1 MNTTSVQLGK
11 IPEPEGERIDL
22 AIEGMTCG
30 ACAASVEKGLRA
42 VAGVASAHVNFA
54 TERATV
60 IFDPASVGRDV
71 LVAAVISSGYKV
83 ATPAEPGAAVKAP
96 DISVTPRLLVSI
108 ILTIPLTI
116 LSMVPPL
123 QFEGWGWLAFVL
135 ATPVWAWCAWPF
147 HSAAVRNLR
156 HGVATMDTLVSLGIS
171 AAWLWSVVAL
181 LRGGGMD
188 AMSGMSVAQHE
199 AAEPSLYFETGAVI
213 VTLVVLGRW
222 FERRARNRAGDSL
235 RALFALGARTAYL
248 EDGSEIPIEDLQ
260 VGNRFMVRPGER
272 IATDGV
278 VVEGYSALDVSMLTG
293 EPIPVEVGVGDSV
306 VGATINT
313 TGRLVVSATHVGS
326 DTALAQIARLVE
338 EAQGSKAEIQRLAD
352 RVSGIF
358 VPIVLLISL
367 ATLFGWLLLGGSSDE
382 AFTAAV
388 AVLIIACPCALGL
401 ATPTAIMVGT
411 GRGAELGILIKGGEV
426 LERTREVD
434 TAILDKTGTITT
446 GKMRLVTVSSINSS
460 TDAKVNS
467 EANDLLLSLAGS
479 LEASSEHP
487 IARAITAGAREK
499 GLLLTTPTDFSNE
512 AGVGVVGK
520 IDGKEVKVGRPDWV
534 GGYSGGLE
542 ELISDAESR
551 GASVIFAGWDNLVQG
566 ALVVAD
572 TVKET
577 AAEAVSALN
586 RLGISTVM
594 VTGDSEA
601 AAHWVAKAVG
611 IERVIA
617 GVLPAGKAEVVRAL
631 QDDGHVVAVIG
642 DGINDAPALAQADLG
657 IAIGTGADVALE
669 ASDLTLV
676 SGDPRGAADA
686 IELSRK
692 TLSTIKA
699 NLFWAFAY
707 NVAAIPLAAAGILN
721 PAIAAATMGL
731 SSVFVVSNSL
741 RLRSFKPLRYRAIT
755 E

>member
-1 MNTTSVQLGK
+1 MSTTSVQLGR
-11 IPEPEGERIDL
+11 IPEPQGDRMDL
-22 AIEGMTCG
+22 SIEGMTCG
-30 ACAASVEKGLRA
+30 ACAASVERGLSA
-42 VAGVASAHVNFA
+42 VSGVASAHVNFA

-60 IFDPASVGRDV
+60 IFDPTRADREV
-71 LVAAVISSGYKV
+71 LVAAVVAAGYRV
-83 ATPAEPGAAVKAP
+83 SAPSQPGETVKPP
-96 DISVTPRLLVSI
+96 DASVTPRLLVSV
-108 ILTIPLTI
+108 ILTLPLVL

-123 QFEGWGWLAFVL
+123 QFDGWGWLALVL

-147 HSAAVRNLR
+147 HTAAIRSLR
-156 HGVATMDTLVSLGIS
+156 HRAATMDTLVSLGIT

-181 LRGGGMD
+181 LQGGGD
-188 AMSGMSVAQHE
+188 APMNGMSHSGS
-199 AAEPSLYFETGAVI
+199 EPSLYFETGAVI

-235 RALFALGARTAYL
+235 RALFALGAHTANL

-260 VGNRFMVRPGER
+260 VGDRFVVRPGER
-272 IATDGV
+272 VATDGV
-278 VVEGYSALDVSMLTG
+278 VVEGASALDVSMLTG

-313 TGRLVVSATHVGS
+313 TGRLVVRATHVGS

-352 RVSGIF
+352 RVSGVF
-358 VPIVLLISL
+358 VPIVLLISV
-367 ATLFGWLLLGGSSDE
+367 ATLLGWLLLGGSSNE

-426 LERTREVD
+426 LERTREID

-446 GKMRLVTVSSINSS
+446 GKMRLVSVSTISRLPDEREQSR
-460 TDAKVNS
+460 
-467 EANDLLLSLAGS
+467 ANDELLRLAAS
-479 LEASSEHP
+479 LEAASEHP
-487 IARAITAGAREK
+487 IARAITNAAREK
-499 GLLLTTPTDFSNE
+499 GIELTTPTDFLNE

-520 IDGKEVKVGRPDWV
+520 IDGKEIRVGRAEWC
-534 GGYSGGLE
+534 GGFSGGLDDV
-542 ELISDAESR
+542 ISDAETR
-551 GASVIFAGWDNLVQG
+551 GASIIYLGWESEVQG
-566 ALVVAD
+566 ALVVSD

-577 AAEAVSALN
+577 AVAAVDALK
-586 RLGISTVM
+586 RLGISVVM

-601 AAHWVAKAVG
+601 AAQWVAKSVG
-611 IERVIA
+611 IESVIA
-617 GVLPAGKAEVVRAL
+617 GVLPAGKAEVVRTL
-631 QDDGHVVAVIG
+631 QNDGHTVAVIG

-686 IELSRK
+686 IELSRR

-707 NVAAIPLAAAGILN
+707 NAAAIPLAAAGILN
-721 PAIAAATMGL
+721 PAIAAATMAF

-741 RLRSFKPLRYRAIT
+741 RLRRFKPLR
-755 E
+755 

>member
-1 MNTTSVQLGK
+1 MSTTSVQLGR
-11 IPEPEGERIDL
+11 IPEPQGDRMDL
-22 AIEGMTCG
+22 SIEGMTCG
-30 ACAASVEKGLRA
+30 ACAASVERGLSA
-42 VAGVASAHVNFA
+42 VSGVASAHVNFA

-60 IFDPASVGRDV
+60 IFDPARADREM
-71 LVAAVISSGYKV
+71 LVAAVVAAGYRV
-83 ATPAEPGAAVKAP
+83 SAPSQPGETVKPP
-96 DISVTPRLLVSI
+96 DASVTPRLLVSI
-108 ILTIPLTI
+108 ILTVPLVL

-123 QFEGWGWLAFVL
+123 QFDGWGWLALVL

-147 HSAAVRNLR
+147 HTAAIRSLR
-156 HGVATMDTLVSLGIS
+156 HRAATMDTLVSLGIT

-181 LRGGGMD
+181 LQGGGD
-188 AMSGMSVAQHE
+188 APMNGMSHGGS
-199 AAEPSLYFETGAVI
+199 EPSLYFETGAVI

-235 RALFALGARTAYL
+235 RALFALGARSAYL

-260 VGNRFMVRPGER
+260 VGDRFVVRPGER
-272 IATDGV
+272 VATDGV
-278 VVEGYSALDVSMLTG
+278 VVEGASALDVSMLTG

-313 TGRLVVSATHVGS
+313 TGRLVVGATHVGS

-352 RVSGIF
+352 RVSGVF
-358 VPIVLLISL
+358 VPIVLLISV
-367 ATLFGWLLLGGSSDE
+367 ATLLGWLLLAGSSNE

-426 LERTREVD
+426 LERTREID

-446 GKMRLVTVSSINSS
+446 GKMRLVSVSTISRLPDEREQSR
-460 TDAKVNS
+460 
-467 EANDLLLSLAGS
+467 ANDELLRLAAS
-479 LEASSEHP
+479 LEAASEHP
-487 IARAITAGAREK
+487 IARAITNAAREK
-499 GLLLTTPTDFSNE
+499 GIELTTPTDFLNE

-520 IDGKEVKVGRPDWV
+520 IDGKEIRVGRAEWC
-534 GGYSGGLE
+534 GGFSGGLDDV
-542 ELISDAESR
+542 ISDAETR
-551 GASVIFAGWDNLVQG
+551 GASIIYLGWESEVQG
-566 ALVVAD
+566 ALVVSD

-577 AAEAVSALN
+577 AVAAVDALK
-586 RLGISTVM
+586 RLGISVVM

-601 AAHWVAKAVG
+601 AAQWVAKSVG
-611 IERVIA
+611 IESVIA
-617 GVLPAGKAEVVRAL
+617 GVLPAGKAEVVRTL
-631 QDDGHVVAVIG
+631 QNDGHTVAVIG

-686 IELSRK
+686 IELSRR

-707 NVAAIPLAAAGILN
+707 NAVAIPLAAAGKLN
-721 PAIAAATMGL
+721 PAIAAATMAF

-741 RLRSFKPLRYRAIT
+741 RLRRFKPLR
-755 E
+755 

>member
-1 MNTTSVQLGK
+1 MSTTSVQLGR
-11 IPEPEGERIDL
+11 IPEPQGDRMDL
-22 AIEGMTCG
+22 SIEGMTCG
-30 ACAASVEKGLRA
+30 ACAASVERGLSA
-42 VAGVASAHVNFA
+42 VSGVASAHVNFA

-60 IFDPASVGRDV
+60 IFDPARADREM
-71 LVAAVISSGYKV
+71 LVAAVVAAGYRV
-83 ATPAEPGAAVKAP
+83 SAPSQPGETVKPP
-96 DISVTPRLLVSI
+96 DASVTPRLLVSI
-108 ILTIPLTI
+108 ILTVPLVL

-123 QFEGWGWLAFVL
+123 QFDGWGWLALVL

-147 HSAAVRNLR
+147 HTAAIRSLR
-156 HGVATMDTLVSLGIS
+156 HRAATMDTLVSLGIT

-181 LRGGGMD
+181 LQGGGD
-188 AMSGMSVAQHE
+188 APMNGMSHGGS
-199 AAEPSLYFETGAVI
+199 EPSLYFETGAVI

-235 RALFALGARTAYL
+235 RALFALGARSAYL

-260 VGNRFMVRPGER
+260 VGDRFVVRPGER
-272 IATDGV
+272 VATDGV
-278 VVEGYSALDVSMLTG
+278 VVEGASALDVSMLTG

-313 TGRLVVSATHVGS
+313 TGRLVVGATHVGS

-352 RVSGIF
+352 RVSGVF
-358 VPIVLLISL
+358 VPIVLLISV
-367 ATLFGWLLLGGSSDE
+367 ATLLGWLLLAGSSNE

-426 LERTREVD
+426 LERTREID

-446 GKMRLVTVSSINSS
+446 GKMRLVSVSTISRLPDEREQSR
-460 TDAKVNS
+460 
-467 EANDLLLSLAGS
+467 ANDELLRLAAS
-479 LEASSEHP
+479 LEAASEHP
-487 IARAITAGAREK
+487 IARAITNAAREK
-499 GLLLTTPTDFSNE
+499 GFELTTPTDFLNE

-520 IDGKEVKVGRPDWV
+520 IDGKEIRVGRAEWC
-534 GGYSGGLE
+534 GGFSGGLDDV
-542 ELISDAESR
+542 ISDAETR
-551 GASVIFAGWDNLVQG
+551 GASIIYLGWESEVQG
-566 ALVVAD
+566 ALVVSD

-577 AAEAVSALN
+577 AVAAVDALK
-586 RLGISTVM
+586 RLGISVVM

-601 AAHWVAKAVG
+601 AAQWVAKSVG
-611 IERVIA
+611 IESVIA
-617 GVLPAGKAEVVRAL
+617 GVLPAGKVEVVRTL
-631 QDDGHVVAVIG
+631 QNDGHTVAVIG

-686 IELSRK
+686 IELSRR

-707 NVAAIPLAAAGILN
+707 NAVAIPLAAAGKLN
-721 PAIAAATMGL
+721 PAIAAATMAF

-741 RLRSFKPLRYRAIT
+741 RLRRFKPLR
-755 E
+755 

>member
-1 MNTTSVQLGK
+1 MSTTSVQLGR
-11 IPEPEGERIDL
+11 IPEPQGDRMDL
-22 AIEGMTCG
+22 SIEGMTCG
-30 ACAASVEKGLRA
+30 ACAASVERGLSA
-42 VAGVASAHVNFA
+42 VSGVASAHVNFA

-60 IFDPASVGRDV
+60 IFDPTRADREVF
-71 LVAAVISSGYKV
+71 VAAVVAAGYRV
-83 ATPAEPGAAVKAP
+83 SAPSQPGETVKPP
-96 DISVTPRLLVSI
+96 DASVTPRLLVSV
-108 ILTIPLTI
+108 ILTLPLVL

-123 QFEGWGWLAFVL
+123 QFDGWGWLALVL

-147 HSAAVRNLR
+147 HTAAIRSLR
-156 HGVATMDTLVSLGIS
+156 HRAATMDTLVSLGIT

-181 LRGGGMD
+181 LQGGGD
-188 AMSGMSVAQHE
+188 APMNGMSHSGS
-199 AAEPSLYFETGAVI
+199 EPSLYFETGAVI

-235 RALFALGARTAYL
+235 RALFALGAHTANL

-260 VGNRFMVRPGER
+260 VGDRFVVRPGER
-272 IATDGV
+272 VATDGV
-278 VVEGYSALDVSMLTG
+278 VVEGASALDVSMLTG

-313 TGRLVVSATHVGS
+313 TGRLVVRATHVGS

-352 RVSGIF
+352 RVSGVF
-358 VPIVLLISL
+358 VPIVLLISV
-367 ATLFGWLLLGGSSDE
+367 ATLLGWLLLGGSSNE

-426 LERTREVD
+426 LERTREID

-446 GKMRLVTVSSINSS
+446 GKMRLVSVSTISRLPDEREQSR
-460 TDAKVNS
+460 
-467 EANDLLLSLAGS
+467 ANDELLRLAAS
-479 LEASSEHP
+479 LEAASEHP
-487 IARAITAGAREK
+487 IARAITNAAREK
-499 GLLLTTPTDFSNE
+499 GIELTTPTDFLNE

-520 IDGKEVKVGRPDWV
+520 IDGKEIRVGRAEWC
-534 GGYSGGLE
+534 GGFSGGLDDV
-542 ELISDAESR
+542 ISDAETR
-551 GASVIFAGWDNLVQG
+551 GASIIYLGWESEVQG
-566 ALVVAD
+566 ALVVSD

-577 AAEAVSALN
+577 AVAAVDALK
-586 RLGISTVM
+586 RLGISVVM

-601 AAHWVAKAVG
+601 AAQWVAKSVG
-611 IERVIA
+611 IESVIA
-617 GVLPAGKAEVVRAL
+617 GVLPAGKAEVVRTL
-631 QDDGHVVAVIG
+631 QNDGHTVAVIG

-686 IELSRK
+686 IELSRR

-707 NVAAIPLAAAGILN
+707 NAAAIPLAAAGILN
-721 PAIAAATMGL
+721 PAIAAATMAF

-741 RLRSFKPLRYRAIT
+741 RLRRFKPLR
-755 E
+755 

>member
-1 MNTTSVQLGK
+1 M
-11 IPEPEGERIDL
+11 DL
-22 AIEGMTCG
+22 SIEGMTCG
-30 ACAASVEKGLRA
+30 ACAASVERGLSA
-42 VAGVASAHVNFA
+42 VSGVASAHVNFA

-60 IFDPASVGRDV
+60 IFDPARADREM
-71 LVAAVISSGYKV
+71 LVAAVVAAGYRV
-83 ATPAEPGAAVKAP
+83 SAPSQPGETVKPP
-96 DISVTPRLLVSI
+96 DASVTPRLLVSI
-108 ILTIPLTI
+108 ILTVPLVL

-123 QFEGWGWLAFVL
+123 QFDGWGWLALVL

-147 HSAAVRNLR
+147 HTAAIRSLR
-156 HGVATMDTLVSLGIS
+156 HRAATMDTLVSLGIT

-181 LRGGGMD
+181 LQGGGD
-188 AMSGMSVAQHE
+188 APMNGMSHGGS
-199 AAEPSLYFETGAVI
+199 EPSLYFETGAVI

-235 RALFALGARTAYL
+235 RALFALGARSAYL

-260 VGNRFMVRPGER
+260 VGDRFVVRPGER
-272 IATDGV
+272 VATDGV
-278 VVEGYSALDVSMLTG
+278 VVEGASALDVSMLTG

-313 TGRLVVSATHVGS
+313 TGRLVVGATHVGS

-352 RVSGIF
+352 RVSGVF
-358 VPIVLLISL
+358 VPIVLLISV
-367 ATLFGWLLLGGSSDE
+367 ATLLGWLLLAGSSNE

-426 LERTREVD
+426 LERTREID

-446 GKMRLVTVSSINSS
+446 GKMRLVSVSTISRLPDEREQSR
-460 TDAKVNS
+460 
-467 EANDLLLSLAGS
+467 ANDELLRLAAS
-479 LEASSEHP
+479 LEAASEHP
-487 IARAITAGAREK
+487 IARAITNAAREK
-499 GLLLTTPTDFSNE
+499 GIELTTPTDFLNE

-520 IDGKEVKVGRPDWV
+520 IDGKEIRVGRAEWC
-534 GGYSGGLE
+534 GGFSGGLDDV
-542 ELISDAESR
+542 ISDAETR
-551 GASVIFAGWDNLVQG
+551 GASIIYLGWESEVQG
-566 ALVVAD
+566 ALVVSD

-577 AAEAVSALN
+577 AVAAVDALK
-586 RLGISTVM
+586 RLGISVVM

-601 AAHWVAKAVG
+601 AAQWVAKSVG
-611 IERVIA
+611 IDSVIA
-617 GVLPAGKAEVVRAL
+617 GVLPAGKAEVVRGL
-631 QDDGHVVAVIG
+631 QADGHIVAVIG

-686 IELSRK
+686 IELSRR
-692 TLSTIKA
+692 TLATIKA

-707 NVAAIPLAAAGILN
+707 NAAAIPLAAAGILN
-721 PAIAAATMGL
+721 PAIAAATMGF

-741 RLRSFKPLRYRAIT
+741 RLRRFKPLR
-755 E
+755 

>member
-1 MNTTSVQLGK
+1 MSTTSVQLGR
-11 IPEPEGERIDL
+11 IPEPQGDRMDL
-22 AIEGMTCG
+22 SIEGMTCG
-30 ACAASVEKGLRA
+30 ACAASVERGLSA
-42 VAGVASAHVNFA
+42 VSGVASAHVNFA

-60 IFDPASVGRDV
+60 IFDPTRADREVF
-71 LVAAVISSGYKV
+71 VAAVVAAGYRV
-83 ATPAEPGAAVKAP
+83 SAPSQPGETVKPP
-96 DISVTPRLLVSI
+96 DASVTPRLLVSV
-108 ILTIPLTI
+108 ILTLPLVL

-123 QFEGWGWLAFVL
+123 QFDGWGWLALVL

-147 HSAAVRNLR
+147 HTAAIRSLR
-156 HGVATMDTLVSLGIS
+156 HRAATMDTLVSLGIT

-181 LRGGGMD
+181 LQGGGD
-188 AMSGMSVAQHE
+188 APMNGMSHSGS
-199 AAEPSLYFETGAVI
+199 EPSLYFETGAVI

-235 RALFALGARTAYL
+235 RALFALGAHTANL

-260 VGNRFMVRPGER
+260 VGDRFVVRPGER
-272 IATDGV
+272 VATDGV
-278 VVEGYSALDVSMLTG
+278 VVEGASALDVSMLTG

-313 TGRLVVSATHVGS
+313 TGRLVVRATHVGS

-352 RVSGIF
+352 RVSGVF
-358 VPIVLLISL
+358 VPIVLLISV
-367 ATLFGWLLLGGSSDE
+367 ATLLGWLLLGGSSNE

-426 LERTREVD
+426 LERTREID

-446 GKMRLVTVSSINSS
+446 GKMRLVSVSTISRLPDEREQSR
-460 TDAKVNS
+460 
-467 EANDLLLSLAGS
+467 ANDELLRLAAS
-479 LEASSEHP
+479 LEAASEHP
-487 IARAITAGAREK
+487 IARAITNAAREK
-499 GLLLTTPTDFSNE
+499 GIELTTPTDFLNE

-520 IDGKEVKVGRPDWV
+520 IDGKEIRVGRAEWC
-534 GGYSGGLE
+534 GGFSGGLDDV
-542 ELISDAESR
+542 ISDAETR
-551 GASVIFAGWDNLVQG
+551 GASNIYLGWESEVQG
-566 ALVVAD
+566 ALVVSD

-577 AAEAVSALN
+577 AVAAVDALK
-586 RLGISTVM
+586 RLGISVVM

-601 AAHWVAKAVG
+601 AAQWVAKSVG
-611 IERVIA
+611 IESVIA
-617 GVLPAGKAEVVRAL
+617 GVLPAGKAEVVRTL
-631 QDDGHVVAVIG
+631 QNDGHTVAVIG

-657 IAIGTGADVALE
+657 IALGTGADVALE

-686 IELSRK
+686 IELSRR

-707 NVAAIPLAAAGILN
+707 NAAAIPLAAAGILN
-721 PAIAAATMGL
+721 PAIAAATMAF

-741 RLRSFKPLRYRAIT
+741 RLRRFKPLR
-755 E
+755 

>member
-1 MNTTSVQLGK
+1 M
-11 IPEPEGERIDL
+11 DL
-22 AIEGMTCG
+22 SIEGMTCG
-30 ACAASVEKGLRA
+30 ACAASVERGLSA
-42 VAGVASAHVNFA
+42 VSGVASAHVNFA

-60 IFDPASVGRDV
+60 IFDPARADREM
-71 LVAAVISSGYKV
+71 LVAAVVAAGYRV
-83 ATPAEPGAAVKAP
+83 SAPSQPGETVKPP
-96 DISVTPRLLVSI
+96 DASVTPRLLVSI
-108 ILTIPLTI
+108 ILTVPLVL

-123 QFEGWGWLAFVL
+123 QFDGWGWLALVL

-147 HSAAVRNLR
+147 HTAAIRSLR
-156 HGVATMDTLVSLGIS
+156 HRAATMDTLVSLGIT

-181 LRGGGMD
+181 LQGGGD
-188 AMSGMSVAQHE
+188 APMNGMSHGGS
-199 AAEPSLYFETGAVI
+199 EPSLYFETGAVI

-235 RALFALGARTAYL
+235 RALFALGARSAYL

-260 VGNRFMVRPGER
+260 VGDRFVVRPGER
-272 IATDGV
+272 VATDGV
-278 VVEGYSALDVSMLTG
+278 VVEGASALDVSMLTG

-313 TGRLVVSATHVGS
+313 TGRLVVGATHVGS

-352 RVSGIF
+352 RVSGVF
-358 VPIVLLISL
+358 VPIVLLISV
-367 ATLFGWLLLGGSSDE
+367 ATLLGWLLLAGSSNE

-426 LERTREVD
+426 LERTREID

-446 GKMRLVTVSSINSS
+446 GKMRLVSVSTISRLPDEREQSR
-460 TDAKVNS
+460 
-467 EANDLLLSLAGS
+467 ANDELLRLAAS
-479 LEASSEHP
+479 LEAASEHP
-487 IARAITAGAREK
+487 IARAITNAAREK
-499 GLLLTTPTDFSNE
+499 GIELTTPTDFLNE

-520 IDGKEVKVGRPDWV
+520 IDGKEIRVGRAEWC
-534 GGYSGGLE
+534 GGFSGGLDDV
-542 ELISDAESR
+542 ISDAETR
-551 GASVIFAGWDNLVQG
+551 GASIIYLGWESEVQG
-566 ALVVAD
+566 ALVVSD

-577 AAEAVSALN
+577 AVAAVDALK
-586 RLGISTVM
+586 RLGISVVM

-601 AAHWVAKAVG
+601 AAQWVAKSVG
-611 IERVIA
+611 IESVIA
-617 GVLPAGKAEVVRAL
+617 GVLPAGKAEVVRTL
-631 QDDGHVVAVIG
+631 QNDGHTVAVIG

-686 IELSRK
+686 IELSRR

-707 NVAAIPLAAAGILN
+707 NAVAIPLAAAGKLN
-721 PAIAAATMGL
+721 PAIAAATMAF

-741 RLRSFKPLRYRAIT
+741 RLRRFKPLR
-755 E
+755 

>member
-1 MNTTSVQLGK
+1 MSTTAVQLGR
-11 IPEPEGERIDL
+11 IPEPQGDRMDL
-22 AIEGMTCG
+22 SIEGMTCG
-30 ACAASVEKGLRA
+30 ACAASVERGLSA
-42 VAGVASAHVNFA
+42 VSGVASAHVNFA

-60 IFDPASVGRDV
+60 IFDPTRADREV
-71 LVAAVISSGYKV
+71 LVAAVVAAGYRV
-83 ATPAEPGAAVKAP
+83 SAPSQPGETVKPP
-96 DISVTPRLLVSI
+96 DASVTPRLLVSV
-108 ILTIPLTI
+108 ILTLPLVL

-123 QFEGWGWLAFVL
+123 QFDGWGWLALVL

-147 HSAAVRNLR
+147 HTAAIRSLR
-156 HGVATMDTLVSLGIS
+156 HRAATMDTLVSLGIT

-181 LRGGGMD
+181 LQGGGD
-188 AMSGMSVAQHE
+188 APMNGMSHSGS
-199 AAEPSLYFETGAVI
+199 EPSLYFETGAVI
-213 VTLVVLGRW
+213 VTLVLLGRW

-235 RALFALGARTAYL
+235 RALFALGARTANL

-260 VGNRFMVRPGER
+260 VGDRFVVRPGER
-272 IATDGV
+272 VATDGV
-278 VVEGYSALDVSMLTG
+278 VVEGASALDVSMLTG

-313 TGRLVVSATHVGS
+313 TGRLVVRATHVGS

-352 RVSGIF
+352 RVSGVF
-358 VPIVLLISL
+358 VPIVLLISV
-367 ATLFGWLLLGGSSDE
+367 ATLLGWLLLGGSSNE

-426 LERTREVD
+426 LERTREID

-446 GKMRLVTVSSINSS
+446 GKMRLVSVSAISRLPDEREQSR
-460 TDAKVNS
+460 
-467 EANDLLLSLAGS
+467 ANDELLRLAAS
-479 LEASSEHP
+479 LEAASEHP
-487 IARAITAGAREK
+487 IARAITNAAREK
-499 GLLLTTPTDFSNE
+499 GIELTTPTDFLNE

-520 IDGKEVKVGRPDWV
+520 IDGKEIRVGRAEWCGV
-534 GGYSGGLE
+534 FSGGLDDV
-542 ELISDAESR
+542 ISDAETR
-551 GASVIFAGWDNLVQG
+551 GASIIYLGWESEVQG
-566 ALVVAD
+566 ALVVSD

-577 AAEAVSALN
+577 AVAAVDALK
-586 RLGISTVM
+586 RLGISVVM

-601 AAHWVAKAVG
+601 AAQWVAKSVG
-611 IERVIA
+611 IESVIA
-617 GVLPAGKAEVVRAL
+617 GVLPAGKAEVVRTL
-631 QDDGHVVAVIG
+631 QNDGHTVAVIG

-686 IELSRK
+686 IELSRR

-707 NVAAIPLAAAGILN
+707 NAAAIPLAAAGILN
-721 PAIAAATMGL
+721 PAIAAATMAF

-741 RLRSFKPLRYRAIT
+741 RLRRFKPLR
-755 E
+755 

>member
-1 MNTTSVQLGK
+1 MSTTSVQLGR
-11 IPEPEGERIDL
+11 IPEPQGDRMDL
-22 AIEGMTCG
+22 SIEGMTCG
-30 ACAASVEKGLRA
+30 ACAASVERGLSA
-42 VAGVASAHVNFA
+42 VSGVASAHVNFA

-60 IFDPASVGRDV
+60 IFDPASADREM
-71 LVAAVISSGYKV
+71 LVAAVVAAGYRV
-83 ATPAEPGAAVKAP
+83 SAPSQPGETVKPP
-96 DISVTPRLLVSI
+96 DASITPRLLVSVV
-108 ILTIPLTI
+108 LTVPLVL
-116 LSMVPPL
+116 LSMVPAL
-123 QFEGWGWLAFVL
+123 QFDGWGWLAFAL

-147 HSAAVRNLR
+147 HTAAIRSLR
-156 HGVATMDTLVSLGIS
+156 HRAATMDTLVSLGIT

-181 LRGGGMD
+181 LQGGGD
-188 AMSGMSVAQHE
+188 APMNGMSHGGS
-199 AAEPSLYFETGAVI
+199 EPSLYFETGAVI

-260 VGNRFMVRPGER
+260 VGDRFVVRPGER
-272 IATDGV
+272 VATDGV
-278 VVEGYSALDVSMLTG
+278 VVEGSSALDVSMLTG
-293 EPIPVEVGVGDSV
+293 EPIPVEVAVGDSV

-313 TGRLVVSATHVGS
+313 TGRLVVRATHVGS

-338 EAQGSKAEIQRLAD
+338 EAQGSKAEVQRLAD
-352 RVSGIF
+352 RVSGVF
-358 VPIVLLISL
+358 VPIVLLISV
-367 ATLFGWLLLGGSSDE
+367 ATLLGWLLLGGSSNE

-426 LERTREVD
+426 LERTREID

-446 GKMRLVTVSSINSS
+446 GKMRLVSVSTISRLPDETKNSR
-460 TDAKVNS
+460 
-467 EANDLLLSLAGS
+467 ANEELLRLTAS
-479 LEASSEHP
+479 LEAASEHP
-487 IARAITAGAREK
+487 IARAITNAAREK
-499 GLLLTTPTDFSNE
+499 GIELTTPTDFLNE
-512 AGVGVVGK
+512 PGVGVVGK
-520 IDGKEVKVGRPDWV
+520 IDGKEIRVGRAEWC
-534 GGYSGGLE
+534 GGLGDGLGE
-542 ELISDAESR
+542 VIADAESR
-551 GASVIFAGWDNLVQG
+551 GASVIYVGWENAVQG
-566 ALVVAD
+566 ALVVSD

-577 AAEAVSALN
+577 ASAAVSALKG
-586 RLGISTVM
+586 LGISVVM

-601 AAHWVAKAVG
+601 AAQWVAASVG
-611 IERVIA
+611 IDRVIA
-617 GVLPAGKAEVVRAL
+617 GVLPAGKAEVVRGL
-631 QDDGHVVAVIG
+631 QGDGHIVAVIG
-642 DGINDAPALAQADLG
+642 DGINDAPALALADLG

-686 IELSRK
+686 IELSRR

-707 NVAAIPLAAAGILN
+707 NAAAIPLAAAGILN
-721 PAIAAATMGL
+721 PAIAAATMAF

-741 RLRSFKPLRYRAIT
+741 RLRRFKPLR
-755 E
+755 

>member
-1 MNTTSVQLGK
+1 MSTTSVQLGR
-11 IPEPEGERIDL
+11 IPEPQGDRMDL
-22 AIEGMTCG
+22 SIEGMTCG
-30 ACAASVEKGLRA
+30 ACAASVERGLSA
-42 VAGVASAHVNFA
+42 VSGVASAHVNFA

-60 IFDPASVGRDV
+60 IFDPTRADCEV
-71 LVAAVISSGYKV
+71 LVAAVVAAGYRVSAPSQSGE
-83 ATPAEPGAAVKAP
+83 TVKPP
-96 DISVTPRLLVSI
+96 DASVTPRLLVSV
-108 ILTIPLTI
+108 ILTVPLVL
-116 LSMVPPL
+116 LSMVPAL
-123 QFEGWGWLAFVL
+123 QFDGWGWLALVL

-147 HSAAVRNLR
+147 HTAAIRSLR
-156 HGVATMDTLVSLGIS
+156 HRAATMDTLVSLGIT

-181 LRGGGMD
+181 LQGGGD
-188 AMSGMSVAQHE
+188 APMNGMSHGGS
-199 AAEPSLYFETGAVI
+199 EPSLYFETGAVI

-260 VGNRFMVRPGER
+260 VGDRFVVRPGER
-272 IATDGV
+272 VATDGV
-278 VVEGYSALDVSMLTG
+278 VVEGASALDVSMLTG

-313 TGRLVVSATHVGS
+313 TGRLVVRATHVGS

-352 RVSGIF
+352 RVSGVF
-358 VPIVLLISL
+358 VPIVLLISV
-367 ATLFGWLLLGGSSDE
+367 ATLLGWLLLGGSSNE

-426 LERTREVD
+426 LERTREID

-446 GKMRLVTVSSINSS
+446 GKMRLVSVSAISRLPDEREQSR
-460 TDAKVNS
+460 
-467 EANDLLLSLAGS
+467 ANDELLRLAAS
-479 LEASSEHP
+479 LEAASEHP
-487 IARAITAGAREK
+487 IARAITNAAREK
-499 GLLLTTPTDFSNE
+499 GIELTTPTDFLNE

-520 IDGKEVKVGRPDWV
+520 IDGKEIRVGRAEWC
-534 GGYSGGLE
+534 GGFSGGLDDV
-542 ELISDAESR
+542 ISDAETR
-551 GASVIFAGWDNLVQG
+551 GASIIYLGWENEVQG
-566 ALVVAD
+566 ALVVSD

-577 AAEAVSALN
+577 AVAAVDALK
-586 RLGISTVM
+586 RLGISVVM

-601 AAHWVAKAVG
+601 AAQWVAKSVG
-611 IERVIA
+611 IESVIA
-617 GVLPAGKAEVVRAL
+617 GVLPAGKAEVVRTL
-631 QDDGHVVAVIG
+631 QNDGHTVAVIG

-686 IELSRK
+686 IELSRR

-707 NVAAIPLAAAGILN
+707 NAAAIPLAAAGILN
-721 PAIAAATMGL
+721 PAIAAATMAF

-741 RLRSFKPLRYRAIT
+741 RLRRFKPLR
-755 E
+755 

>member
-1 MNTTSVQLGK
+1 MSTTSVQLGR
-11 IPEPEGERIDL
+11 IPEPQGDRMDL
-22 AIEGMTCG
+22 SIEGMTCG
-30 ACAASVEKGLRA
+30 ACAASVERGLST
-42 VAGVASAHVNFA
+42 VSGVASAHVNFA

-60 IFDPASVGRDV
+60 IFDPARADREM
-71 LVAAVISSGYKV
+71 LVAAVVAAGYRV
-83 ATPAEPGAAVKAP
+83 SAPSQPGETVKPP
-96 DISVTPRLLVSI
+96 DASVTPRLLVSI
-108 ILTIPLTI
+108 ILTVPLVL
-116 LSMVPPL
+116 LSMFTRL
-123 QFEGWGWLAFVL
+123 QFDGWGWLALAL

-147 HSAAVRNLR
+147 HTAAIRSLR
-156 HGVATMDTLVSLGIS
+156 HRAATMDTLVSLGIT

-181 LRGGGMD
+181 LQGGGD
-188 AMSGMSVAQHE
+188 APMNGMSHGGS
-199 AAEPSLYFETGAVI
+199 EPSLYFETGAVI

-260 VGNRFMVRPGER
+260 VGDCFVVRPGER
-272 IATDGV
+272 VATDGV
-278 VVEGYSALDVSMLTG
+278 VVEGASALDVSMLTG
-293 EPIPVEVGVGDSV
+293 EPIPVEVAVGDSV

-313 TGRLVVSATHVGS
+313 TGRLVVRATHVGS

-352 RVSGIF
+352 RVSGVF
-358 VPIVLLISL
+358 VPIVLLISV
-367 ATLFGWLLLGGSSDE
+367 ATLLGWLLLGGSSNE

-426 LERTREVD
+426 LERTREID

-446 GKMRLVTVSSINSS
+446 GKMRLVSVSTISRLPDETDNSR
-460 TDAKVNS
+460 
-467 EANDLLLSLAGS
+467 ANDELLRLAAS
-479 LEASSEHP
+479 LEAASEHP
-487 IARAITAGAREK
+487 IARAITNAAREK
-499 GLLLTTPTDFSNE
+499 GIELTTPTDFLNE

-520 IDGKEVKVGRPDWV
+520 IDGKEIRVGRAEWC
-534 GGYSGGLE
+534 GGLAGG
-542 ELISDAESR
+542 LDAVISDAESR
-551 GASVIFAGWDNLVQG
+551 GASIIYVGWEDSIQG
-566 ALVVAD
+566 ALVVSD

-577 AAEAVSALN
+577 AVAAVNSLK
-586 RLGISTVM
+586 RLGISVVM
-594 VTGDSEA
+594 VTGDSDA
-601 AAHWVAKAVG
+601 AAQWVAKSVG
-611 IERVIA
+611 IDTVIA
-617 GVLPAGKAEVVRAL
+617 GVLPAGKAEVVRGFQA
-631 QDDGHVVAVIG
+631 DGRIVAVIG

-686 IELSRK
+686 IELSRR

-707 NVAAIPLAAAGILN
+707 NAVAIPLAAAGKLN
-721 PAIAAATMGL
+721 PAIAAATMAF

-741 RLRSFKPLRYRAIT
+741 RLRRFKPLR
-755 E
+755 

>member
-1 MNTTSVQLGK
+1 MSTTAVQLGR
-11 IPEPEGERIDL
+11 IPEPQGDRIDL
-22 AIEGMTCG
+22 SIEGMTCG
-30 ACAASVEKGLRA
+30 ACAASVERGLSA
-42 VAGVASAHVNFA
+42 VSGVASAHVNFA

-60 IFDPASVGRDV
+60 IFDPASADREM
-71 LVAAVISSGYKV
+71 LVAAVVAAGYRV
-83 ATPAEPGAAVKAP
+83 SAPSQPGEIAKPP
-96 DISVTPRLLVSI
+96 DSSVTPRLLVSV
-108 ILTIPLTI
+108 ILTVPLVLI
-116 LSMVPPL
+116 SMVPAL
-123 QFEGWGWLAFVL
+123 QFDGWGWLALVL

-147 HSAAVRNLR
+147 HTAAARNLR
-156 HGVATMDTLVSLGIS
+156 HGAATMDTLVSLGIT

-181 LRGGGMD
+181 LQGGGD
-188 AMSGMSVAQHE
+188 APMEGMSNGAS
-199 AAEPSLYFETGAVI
+199 EPALYFETGAVI

-260 VGNRFMVRPGER
+260 VGNRFVVRPGER
-272 IATDGV
+272 VATDGV
-278 VVEGYSALDVSMLTG
+278 VVEGASALDVSMLTG

-313 TGRLVVSATHVGS
+313 TGRLVVTATHVGS

-338 EAQGSKAEIQRLAD
+338 EAQGSKAEVQRLAD
-352 RVSGIF
+352 RVSGVF
-358 VPIVLLISL
+358 VPVVLLISV
-367 ATLFGWLLLGGSSDE
+367 ATLLGWLLFGGTSNE

-446 GKMRLVTVSSINSS
+446 GKMQLVAVSGADPS
-460 TDAKVNS
+460 TDEIHNSRVND
-467 EANDLLLSLAGS
+467 ELLRLAAS
-479 LEASSEHP
+479 LEEASEHP
-487 IARAITAGAREK
+487 IARAIANGAREK
-499 GLLLTTPTDFSNE
+499 GIELTTPTDFLNE

-520 IDGKEVKVGRPDWV
+520 IDGREIKVGRADWCGAPQGV
-534 GGYSGGLE
+534 LRGGLD

-551 GASVIFAGWDNLVQG
+551 GASVIFIGWEDSIQG
-566 ALVVAD
+566 ALVVSD

-577 AAEAVSALN
+577 AVAAVSALK
-586 RLGISTVM
+586 RLGISVVM

-601 AAHWVAKAVG
+601 AAHWVAESVG
-611 IERVIA
+611 IDTVIA
-617 GVLPAGKAEVVRAL
+617 GVLPAGKAEVVRGL
-631 QDDGHVVAVIG
+631 QADGHIVAVIG

-686 IELSRK
+686 IELSRR
-692 TLSTIKA
+692 TLATIKA

-707 NVAAIPLAAAGILN
+707 NAAAIPLAAAGILN
-721 PAIAAATMGL
+721 PAIAAATMGF

-741 RLRSFKPLRYRAIT
+741 RLRRFKPLR
-755 E
+755 

>member
-1 MNTTSVQLGK
+1 M
-11 IPEPEGERIDL
+11 DL
-22 AIEGMTCG
+22 SIEGMTCG
-30 ACAASVEKGLRA
+30 ACAASVERGLSA
-42 VAGVASAHVNFA
+42 VSGVASAHVNFA

-60 IFDPASVGRDV
+60 IFDPARADREM
-71 LVAAVISSGYKV
+71 LVAAVVAAGYRV
-83 ATPAEPGAAVKAP
+83 SAPSQPGETVKPP
-96 DISVTPRLLVSI
+96 DASVTPRLLVSL
-108 ILTIPLTI
+108 ILTVPLVL
-116 LSMVPPL
+116 LSMVPAL
-123 QFEGWGWLAFVL
+123 QFDGWGWLAFAL

-147 HSAAVRNLR
+147 HTAAIRSLR
-156 HGVATMDTLVSLGIS
+156 HRAATMDTLVSLGIT

-181 LRGGGMD
+181 LQGGGD
-188 AMSGMSVAQHE
+188 APMNGMSHGGS
-199 AAEPSLYFETGAVI
+199 EPSLYFETGAVI

-235 RALFALGARTAYL
+235 RALFALGARSAYL

-260 VGNRFMVRPGER
+260 VGDRFVVRPGER
-272 IATDGV
+272 VATDGV
-278 VVEGYSALDVSMLTG
+278 VVEGASALDVSMLTG

-313 TGRLVVSATHVGS
+313 TGRLVVGATHVGS

-352 RVSGIF
+352 RVSGVF
-358 VPIVLLISL
+358 VPIVLLISV
-367 ATLFGWLLLGGSSDE
+367 ATLLGWLLLAGSSNE

-426 LERTREVD
+426 LERTREID

-446 GKMRLVTVSSINSS
+446 GKMRLVSVSTISRLPDEREQSR
-460 TDAKVNS
+460 
-467 EANDLLLSLAGS
+467 ANDELLRLAAS
-479 LEASSEHP
+479 LEAASEHP
-487 IARAITAGAREK
+487 IARAITNAAREK
-499 GLLLTTPTDFSNE
+499 GIELTTPTDFLNE

-520 IDGKEVKVGRPDWV
+520 IDGKEIRVGRAEWC
-534 GGYSGGLE
+534 GGFSGGLDDV
-542 ELISDAESR
+542 ISDAETR
-551 GASVIFAGWDNLVQG
+551 GASIIYLGWESEVQG
-566 ALVVAD
+566 ALVVSD

-577 AAEAVSALN
+577 AVAAVDALK
-586 RLGISTVM
+586 RLGISVVM

-601 AAHWVAKAVG
+601 AAQWVAKSVG
-611 IERVIA
+611 IESVIA
-617 GVLPAGKAEVVRAL
+617 GVLPAGKAEVVRTL
-631 QDDGHVVAVIG
+631 QNDGHTVAVIG

-686 IELSRK
+686 IELSRR

-707 NVAAIPLAAAGILN
+707 NAVAIPLAAAGKLN
-721 PAIAAATMGL
+721 PAIAAATMAF

-741 RLRSFKPLRYRAIT
+741 RLRRFKPLR
-755 E
+755 

>member
-1 MNTTSVQLGK
+1 MSTTSVQLGR
-11 IPEPEGERIDL
+11 IPEPQGDRMDL
-22 AIEGMTCG
+22 SIEGMTCG
-30 ACAASVEKGLRA
+30 ACAASVERGLSA
-42 VAGVASAHVNFA
+42 VSGVASAHVNFA

-60 IFDPASVGRDV
+60 IFDPASADREM
-71 LVAAVISSGYKV
+71 LVAAVVAAGYRV
-83 ATPAEPGAAVKAP
+83 SAPSQPGETVKPP
-96 DISVTPRLLVSI
+96 DASITPRLLVSV
-108 ILTIPLTI
+108 ILTVPLVL
-116 LSMVPPL
+116 LSMVPAL
-123 QFEGWGWLAFVL
+123 QFDGWGWLAFAL

-147 HSAAVRNLR
+147 HTAAIRSLR
-156 HGVATMDTLVSLGIS
+156 HRAATMDTLVSLGIT

-181 LRGGGMD
+181 LQGGGD
-188 AMSGMSVAQHE
+188 APMNGMSHGGS
-199 AAEPSLYFETGAVI
+199 EPSLYFETGAVI

-260 VGNRFMVRPGER
+260 VGDRFVVRPGER
-272 IATDGV
+272 VATDGV
-278 VVEGYSALDVSMLTG
+278 VVEGSSALDVSMLTG
-293 EPIPVEVGVGDSV
+293 EPIPVEVAVGDSV

-313 TGRLVVSATHVGS
+313 TGRLVVRATHVGS

-338 EAQGSKAEIQRLAD
+338 EAQGSKAEVQRLAD
-352 RVSGIF
+352 RVSGVF
-358 VPIVLLISL
+358 VPIVLLISV
-367 ATLFGWLLLGGSSDE
+367 ATLLGWLLLGGSSNE

-426 LERTREVD
+426 LERTREID

-446 GKMRLVTVSSINSS
+446 GKMRLVSVSTISRLPDETKNSR
-460 TDAKVNS
+460 
-467 EANDLLLSLAGS
+467 ANEELLRLAAS
-479 LEASSEHP
+479 LEAASEHP
-487 IARAITAGAREK
+487 IARAITNAAREK
-499 GLLLTTPTDFSNE
+499 GIELTTPTDFLNE
-512 AGVGVVGK
+512 PGVGVVGK
-520 IDGKEVKVGRPDWV
+520 IDGKEIRVGRAEWC
-534 GGYSGGLE
+534 GGLGDGLGE
-542 ELISDAESR
+542 VIADAESR
-551 GASVIFAGWDNLVQG
+551 GASVIYVGWENAVQG
-566 ALVVAD
+566 ALVVSD

-577 AAEAVSALN
+577 ASAAVSALKG
-586 RLGISTVM
+586 LGISVVM

-601 AAHWVAKAVG
+601 AAQWVAASVG
-611 IERVIA
+611 IDRVIA
-617 GVLPAGKAEVVRAL
+617 GVLPAGKAEVVRGL
-631 QDDGHVVAVIG
+631 QGDGHIVAVIG
-642 DGINDAPALAQADLG
+642 DGINDAPALALADLG

-686 IELSRK
+686 IELSRR

-707 NVAAIPLAAAGILN
+707 NAAAIPLAAAGILN
-721 PAIAAATMGL
+721 PAIAAATMAF

-741 RLRSFKPLRYRAIT
+741 RLRRFKPLR
-755 E
+755 

>member
-1 MNTTSVQLGK
+1 M
-11 IPEPEGERIDL
+11 DL
-22 AIEGMTCG
+22 SIEGMTCG
-30 ACAASVEKGLRA
+30 ACAASVERGLSA
-42 VAGVASAHVNFA
+42 VSGVASAHVNFA

-60 IFDPASVGRDV
+60 IFDPARADREM
-71 LVAAVISSGYKV
+71 LVAAVVAAGYRV
-83 ATPAEPGAAVKAP
+83 SAPSQPGETVKPP
-96 DISVTPRLLVSI
+96 DASVTPRLLVSI
-108 ILTIPLTI
+108 ILTVPLVL

-123 QFEGWGWLAFVL
+123 QFDGWGWLALVL

-147 HSAAVRNLR
+147 HTAAIRSLR
-156 HGVATMDTLVSLGIS
+156 HRAATMDTLVSLGIT

-181 LRGGGMD
+181 LQGGGD
-188 AMSGMSVAQHE
+188 APMNGMSHGGS
-199 AAEPSLYFETGAVI
+199 EPSLYFETGAVI

-235 RALFALGARTAYL
+235 RALFALGARSAYL

-260 VGNRFMVRPGER
+260 VGDRFVVRPGER
-272 IATDGV
+272 VATDGV
-278 VVEGYSALDVSMLTG
+278 VVEGASALDVSMLTG

-313 TGRLVVSATHVGS
+313 TGRLVVGATHVGS

-352 RVSGIF
+352 RVSGVF
-358 VPIVLLISL
+358 VPIVLLISV
-367 ATLFGWLLLGGSSDE
+367 ATLLGWLLLGGSSNE

-426 LERTREVD
+426 LERTREID

-446 GKMRLVTVSSINSS
+446 GKMRLVSVSTISRLPDEREQSR
-460 TDAKVNS
+460 
-467 EANDLLLSLAGS
+467 ANDELLRLAAS
-479 LEASSEHP
+479 LEAASEHP
-487 IARAITAGAREK
+487 IARAITNAAREK
-499 GLLLTTPTDFSNE
+499 GFELTTPTDFLNE

-520 IDGKEVKVGRPDWV
+520 IDGKEIRVGRAEWC
-534 GGYSGGLE
+534 GGFSGGLDDV
-542 ELISDAESR
+542 ISDAETR
-551 GASVIFAGWDNLVQG
+551 GASIIYLGWESEVQG
-566 ALVVAD
+566 ALVVSD

-577 AAEAVSALN
+577 AVAAVDALK
-586 RLGISTVM
+586 RLGISVVM

-601 AAHWVAKAVG
+601 AAQWVAKSVG
-611 IERVIA
+611 IDSVIA
-617 GVLPAGKAEVVRAL
+617 GVLPAGKAEVVRGL
-631 QDDGHVVAVIG
+631 QADGRIVAVIG

-686 IELSRK
+686 IELSRR

-707 NVAAIPLAAAGILN
+707 NAVAIPLAAAGKLN
-721 PAIAAATMGL
+721 PAIAAATMAF

-741 RLRSFKPLRYRAIT
+741 RLRRFKPLR
-755 E
+755 

>member
-1 MNTTSVQLGK
+1 MSTTSVQIGRL
-11 IPEPEGERIDL
+11 PEPQGDRIDL
-22 AIEGMTCG
+22 PIEGMTCG
-30 ACAASVEKGLRA
+30 ACAASVERGLSA
-42 VAGVASAHVNFA
+42 VTGVASAHVNFA

-60 IFDPASVGRDV
+60 IFDPASADREA
-71 LVAAVISSGYKV
+71 LVAAVVAAGYGV
-83 ATPAEPGAAVKAP
+83 AAPSQPGDEVKPP
-96 DISVTPRLLVSI
+96 DSSVTPRLLVSI
-108 ILTIPLTI
+108 LLTVPLVL
-116 LSMVPPL
+116 LSMVPAL
-123 QFEGWGWLAFVL
+123 QFNGWGWVALVL

-147 HSAAVRNLR
+147 HAAAARNLR
-156 HGVATMDTLVSLGIS
+156 HHSATMDTLVSLGIT

-181 LRGGGMD
+181 LQGGGD
-188 AMSGMSVAQHE
+188 APMEGMSHGGS
-199 AAEPSLYFETGAVI
+199 EPSLYFETGAVI

-260 VGNRFMVRPGER
+260 VGNRFVVRPGER
-272 IATDGV
+272 VATDGV
-278 VVEGYSALDVSMLTG
+278 VVEGASALDVSMLTG
-293 EPIPVEVGVGDSV
+293 EPIPVEVSLGDSV

-313 TGRLVVSATHVGS
+313 TGRLVVIATHVGS

-338 EAQGSKAEIQRLAD
+338 EAQGSKAEVQRLAD
-352 RVSGIF
+352 RVSAVF
-358 VPIVLLISL
+358 VPVVLLISF
-367 ATLFGWLLLGGSSDE
+367 ATLIGWLLFGGTSNE

-426 LERTREVD
+426 LERTREID

-446 GKMRLVTVSSINSS
+446 GKMQLVAVSTISRSLDAATNSRDNQELLRL
-460 TDAKVNS
+460 A
-467 EANDLLLSLAGS
+467 AS

-487 IARAITAGAREK
+487 IARAITNAARAK
-499 GLLLTTPTDFSNE
+499 GIELATPTDFLNE

-520 IDGKEVKVGRPDWV
+520 IEGREIKVGRADWC
-534 GGYSGGLE
+534 GGAGDGLGE
-542 ELISDAESR
+542 VIADAESR
-551 GASVIFAGWDNLVQG
+551 GASVIYVGWENAVQG
-566 ALVVAD
+566 ALVVSD

-577 AAEAVSALN
+577 ASAAVSALKG
-586 RLGISTVM
+586 LGISVVM

-601 AAHWVAKAVG
+601 AAQWVAASVG
-611 IERVIA
+611 IDSVIA
-617 GVLPAGKAEVVRAL
+617 GVLPAGKAEVVRGL
-631 QDDGHVVAVIG
+631 QGDGRIVAVIG

-686 IELSRK
+686 IQLSRR

-707 NVAAIPLAAAGILN
+707 NAAAIPLAAAGILN
-721 PAIAAATMGL
+721 PAIAAATMGF

-741 RLRSFKPLRYRAIT
+741 RLRRFKPLR
-755 E
+755 

>member
-1 MNTTSVQLGK
+1 MSTTSVQLGR
-11 IPEPEGERIDL
+11 IPEPQGDRMDL
-22 AIEGMTCG
+22 SIEGMTCG
-30 ACAASVEKGLRA
+30 ACAASVERGLSA
-42 VAGVASAHVNFA
+42 VSGVASAHVNFA

-60 IFDPASVGRDV
+60 IFDPASADREM
-71 LVAAVISSGYKV
+71 LVAAVVAAGYRV
-83 ATPAEPGAAVKAP
+83 SAPSQPGETVKPP
-96 DISVTPRLLVSI
+96 DASITPRLLVSI
-108 ILTIPLTI
+108 ILTVPLVL
-116 LSMVPPL
+116 LSMVPAL
-123 QFEGWGWLAFVL
+123 QFDGWGWLAFAL

-147 HSAAVRNLR
+147 HTAAIRSLR
-156 HGVATMDTLVSLGIS
+156 HRAATMDTLVSLGIT

-181 LRGGGMD
+181 LQGGGD
-188 AMSGMSVAQHE
+188 APMNGMSHGGS
-199 AAEPSLYFETGAVI
+199 EPSLYFETGAVI

-260 VGNRFMVRPGER
+260 VGDRFVVRPGER
-272 IATDGV
+272 VATDGV
-278 VVEGYSALDVSMLTG
+278 VVEGASALDVSMLTG
-293 EPIPVEVGVGDSV
+293 EPIPVEVAVGDSV

-313 TGRLVVSATHVGS
+313 TGRLVVRATHVGS

-338 EAQGSKAEIQRLAD
+338 EAQGSKAEVQRLAD
-352 RVSGIF
+352 RVSGVF
-358 VPIVLLISL
+358 VPIVLLISV
-367 ATLFGWLLLGGSSDE
+367 ATLLGWLLLGGSSNE

-426 LERTREVD
+426 LERTREID

-446 GKMRLVTVSSINSS
+446 GKMRLVSVSTISRLPDETKNSR
-460 TDAKVNS
+460 
-467 EANDLLLSLAGS
+467 ANEELLRLAAS
-479 LEASSEHP
+479 LEAASEHP
-487 IARAITAGAREK
+487 IARAITNAAREK
-499 GLLLTTPTDFSNE
+499 GIELTTPTDFLNE

-520 IDGKEVKVGRPDWV
+520 IDGKEIRVGRAEWC
-534 GGYSGGLE
+534 GGLGDGLGE
-542 ELISDAESR
+542 VIADAESR
-551 GASVIFAGWDNLVQG
+551 GASVIYVGWENAVQG
-566 ALVVAD
+566 ALVVSD

-577 AAEAVSALN
+577 ASAAVSALKG
-586 RLGISTVM
+586 LGISVVM

-601 AAHWVAKAVG
+601 AAQWVAASVG
-611 IERVIA
+611 IDSVIA
-617 GVLPAGKAEVVRAL
+617 GVLPAGKAEVVRGL
-631 QDDGHVVAVIG
+631 QGDGHIVAVIG
-642 DGINDAPALAQADLG
+642 DGINDAPALALADLG

-686 IELSRK
+686 IELSRR
-692 TLSTIKA
+692 TLSTIKT

-707 NVAAIPLAAAGILN
+707 NAAAIPLAAAGILN
-721 PAIAAATMGL
+721 PAIAAATMAF

-741 RLRSFKPLRYRAIT
+741 RLRRFKPLR
-755 E
+755 

>member
-1 MNTTSVQLGK
+1 MSTTSVQLGR
-11 IPEPEGERIDL
+11 IPEPQGDRMDL
-22 AIEGMTCG
+22 SIEGMTCG
-30 ACAASVEKGLRA
+30 ACAASVERGLSA
-42 VAGVASAHVNFA
+42 VSGVASAHVNFA

-60 IFDPASVGRDV
+60 IFDPTRADREV
-71 LVAAVISSGYKV
+71 LVAAVVAAGYRV
-83 ATPAEPGAAVKAP
+83 SAPSQPGETVKPP
-96 DISVTPRLLVSI
+96 DASVTPRLLVSV
-108 ILTIPLTI
+108 ILTLPLVL

-123 QFEGWGWLAFVL
+123 QFDGWGWLALVL

-147 HSAAVRNLR
+147 HTAAIRSLR
-156 HGVATMDTLVSLGIS
+156 HRAATMDTLVSLGIT

-181 LRGGGMD
+181 LQGGGD
-188 AMSGMSVAQHE
+188 APMNGMSHSGS
-199 AAEPSLYFETGAVI
+199 EPSLYFETGAVI

-235 RALFALGARTAYL
+235 RALFALGARTANL

-260 VGNRFMVRPGER
+260 VGDRFVVRPGER
-272 IATDGV
+272 VATDGV
-278 VVEGYSALDVSMLTG
+278 VVEGASALDVSMLTG
-293 EPIPVEVGVGDSV
+293 EPIPIEVGVSDSV

-313 TGRLVVSATHVGS
+313 TGRLVVRATHVGS

-352 RVSGIF
+352 RVSGVF
-358 VPIVLLISL
+358 VPIVLLISV
-367 ATLFGWLLLGGSSDE
+367 ATLLGWLLSGGSSNE

-426 LERTREVD
+426 LERTREID

-446 GKMRLVTVSSINSS
+446 GKMRLVSVSTISRLPDEREQSR
-460 TDAKVNS
+460 
-467 EANDLLLSLAGS
+467 ANDELLRLAAS
-479 LEASSEHP
+479 LEAASEHP
-487 IARAITAGAREK
+487 IARAITNAAREK
-499 GLLLTTPTDFSNE
+499 GIELTTPTDFLNE

-520 IDGKEVKVGRPDWV
+520 IDGKEIRVGRAEWC
-534 GGYSGGLE
+534 GGFSGGLDDV
-542 ELISDAESR
+542 ISDAETR
-551 GASVIFAGWDNLVQG
+551 GASIIYLGWESEVQG
-566 ALVVAD
+566 ALVVSD

-577 AAEAVSALN
+577 AVAAVDALK
-586 RLGISTVM
+586 RLGISVVM

-601 AAHWVAKAVG
+601 AAQWVAKSVG
-611 IERVIA
+611 IESVIA
-617 GVLPAGKAEVVRAL
+617 GVLPAGKAEVVRGL
-631 QDDGHVVAVIG
+631 QADGHTVAVIG

-686 IELSRK
+686 IELSRR

-707 NVAAIPLAAAGILN
+707 NAAAIPLAAAGILN
-721 PAIAAATMGL
+721 PAIAAATMAF

-741 RLRSFKPLRYRAIT
+741 RLRRFKPLR
-755 E
+755 